1 MILKLYTKIQKPI
14 NPRHSETSKIIV
26 KIVEI
31 LVKLMKIYRNTDQNL
46 KKIKKSW

>member
-14 NPRHSETSKIIV
+14 NPRHSETSKTIV

-31 LVKLMKIYRNTDQNL
+31 LGKTNENL
-46 KKIKKSW
+46 QDYGSKS